1 MMKPHKNHTNHLM
14 QLHEDLEDG
23 VHHRLESATG
33 QGHHTLGA
41 QMEHVLSHAQGGTA
55 NSGTRP
61 CAHAQHRRQTV
72 NALHGP
78 STKHVLSYIQG
89 EAAHSGTRSC
99 AHAQHRR
106 PHKATVDA
114 TITCKCMMIS
124 LIKERRE
131 RVRTHKV
138 TVDAFMTD
146 CVVMSLTKEER
157 EKARTHRAMV
167 DAFMT
172 DCVAKLTDQ
181 RKKE

>member
-23 VHHRLESATG
+23 VRHRLESATG

-61 CAHAQHRRQTV
+61 
-72 NALHGP
+72 
-78 STKHVLSYIQG
+78 
-89 EAAHSGTRSC
+89 C